1 MKWKWNKYNKKN
13 NKKLNKKKLL
23 AIKQKTRKTHLFF
36 CYFIC
41 FWMKCNRL
49 ATIRFEL
56 FSYRDSQRSGITVIV
71 LDSTWKGNCWL
82 FYLCY
87 EEKCANQLRQLY
99 TMIIITIDF
108 IAYCFARNQI
118 LTFVIAIACRLA
130 YFMCNTTF
138 SVKLFQMREKKE
150 NSFLWVLFPLSMYLF
165 LASRVSKTLLTICW
179 VHFSNKLVFIAKKK

>member
-1 MKWKWNKYNKKN
+1 
-13 NKKLNKKKLL
+13 
-23 AIKQKTRKTHLFF
+23 
-36 CYFIC
+36 
-41 FWMKCNRL
+41 MKCNRL
-49 ATIRFEL
+49 TSIWFEFEL
-56 FSYRDSQRSGITVIV
+56 FSFRASQRSGITVIV

-130 YFMCNTTF
+130 YFICNTTF
-138 SVKLFQMREKKE
+138 SVKLFQMREKKIE
-150 NSFLWVLFPLSMYLF
+150 FFFMSSFSSFHVFVFGITCIKDPSYNLLSAF
-165 LASRVSKTLLTICW
+165 FK
-179 VHFSNKLVFIAKKK
+179 